1 MKLFGSKKV
10 KQIKKNDYEDFIS
23 ILEQIQKTTNT
34 KMQWKHKIKTL
45 DNQARLAIENYQTKI
60 RELDSNGLDT

>member
-23 ILEQIQKTTNT
+23 ILKQIQETTNT

-45 DNQARLAIENYQTKI
+45 DNQARLAIENYETKI
-60 RELDSNGLDT
+60 KELDTSNLEI